1 MYRGQN
7 TVQLSN
13 RKVVIVV
20 SRDISLQQIA
30 EGIPK
35 SVLNASDK
43 DLEGF
48 QKIMDETIKLRES
61 HKNLQKL
68 IQSYSSGIQRT

>member
-1 MYRGQN
+1 MSSEIN
-7 TVQLSN
+7 
-13 RKVVIVV
+13 
-20 SRDISLQQIA
+20 LQQIA
-30 EGIPK
+30 ESVTR

-48 QKIMDETIKLRES
+48 QKIIEETIKVREG

-68 IQSYSSGIQRT
+68 VKNYSTSMIQRS